1 MNKID
6 TKEILAV
13 TFFTCTA
20 LYPGFGIN
28 SVLNTGNT
36 TSLIA
41 LIVAFII
48 GIIPLFA
55 IIYLNKKMKDKN
67 IFEYNKEKFKIFGT
81 IINIILVL
89 IGIYILFINSWTF
102 CNFVISQFLT
112 RNSYYVLA
120 IVYFLIVSYLVT
132 KNINVI
138 CKTSTV
144 LLIFFFLIIIP
155 VFGILFTKIDITNV
169 KPLFTISA
177 SSFIGTVIKILAFT
191 STPIIALLA
200 IRPSNLDDQKKFK
213 KFVIIGYALAGII
226 LFIYTFLIITTYGI
240 EFSKILDYPGYS
252 LYKQVKALNFIDRIE
267 NFIVIVFFDSTFI
280 NLTMATFFI
289 SEFINTVFKI
299 KEEKKKTIIT
309 YIFPLVISLTSIYV
323 FKHFYTYKVLSIFP
337 IISTIA
343 IIIIII
349 LALLS
354 KIKKDSKD
362 TIS

>member
-6 TKEILAV
+6 TKEILTIV
-13 TFFTCTA
+13 FFTCTA

-41 LIVAFII
+41 FIVAFII
-48 GIIPLFA
+48 GIIPISA
-55 IIYLNKKMKDKN
+55 IIYINGKMKDKN
-67 IFEYNKEKFKIFGT
+67 IFEYNKEKFKIFGS
-81 IINIILVL
+81 IINILLVL

-120 IVYFLIVSYLVT
+120 IVYFIIVSYLVT

-144 LLIFFFLIIIP
+144 LLVFFFLIIIP
-155 VFGILFTKIDITNV
+155 VFGILFTKIDITNI
-169 KPLFTISA
+169 KPLFTIST
-177 SSFIGTVIKILAFT
+177 SSFVNTVIKILAFT
-191 STPIIALLA
+191 STPAIALLA
-200 IRPSNLDDQKKFK
+200 IKPSCLDDQKKFK
-213 KFVIIGYALAGII
+213 KYIIIGYILAGII

-267 NFIVIVFFDSTFI
+267 NFIVIVFFNSTFI
-280 NLTMATFFI
+280 NLTMVTYFLN
-289 SEFINTVFKI
+289 EFIKTTFKI
-299 KEEKKKTIIT
+299 KNEKTNIIIT
-309 YIFPLVISLTSIYV
+309 YTFPLLIALISIYV
-323 FKHFYTYKVLSIFP
+323 FKHFYTYKILAIFP
-337 IISTIA
+337 IISSIA
-343 IIIIII
+343 IVII
-349 LALLS
+349 LIETILS
-354 KIKKDSKD
+354 KIKRSSKN
-362 TIS
+362 TTS